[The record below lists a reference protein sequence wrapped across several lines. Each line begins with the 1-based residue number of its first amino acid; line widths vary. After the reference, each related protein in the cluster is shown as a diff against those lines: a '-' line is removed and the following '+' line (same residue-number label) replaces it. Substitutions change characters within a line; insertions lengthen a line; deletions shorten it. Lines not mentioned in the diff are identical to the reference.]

1 MKLKHLWAPLAGA
14 IAITIAGATPAF
26 AIDPSPAVMDMTG
39 TPELGPSM
47 TVAFKTGQNP
57 AGDYFDIW
65 MCPNKNVLPVD
76 FGDTG
81 DCVSTTF
88 WLRSAVNG
96 FPGGAP
102 QTVALSMKWL
112 LANETVPG
120 LIPSN
125 DQPYLDSS
133 SQQINVNP
141 PSLDQGGWCAFEG
154 WYIIIN
160 DFNAGGGLGPR
171 GGNGHSNWSEP
182 FSSVG
187 CSASPNTLPDTGAST
202 TTALVA
208 GSLGLAAIAGGLL
221 LVRARR
227 LRANGN

>member
-26 AIDPSPAVMDMTG
+26 AIDPSPAVMDLTG
-39 TPELGPSM
+39 TPELGQSM

-57 AGDYFDIW
+57 VGDYFDLW

-76 FGDTG
+76 GADTG
-81 DCVSTTF
+81 DCVTPTF
-88 WLRSAVNG
+88 WYRGAVTG
-96 FPGGAP
+96 FPGGDP

-112 LANETVPG
+112 LANEDVPG
-120 LIPSN
+120 LNPSN
-125 DQPYLDSS
+125 DQPYLDGS
-133 SQQINVNP
+133 SQPILVGA
-141 PSLDQGGWCAFEG
+141 PSLDEGGWCAFEG
-154 WYIIIN
+154 WYIIVN
-160 DFNAGGGLGPR
+160 DFDAAGSTGGH
-171 GGNGHSNWSEP
+171 GHSNWSEP

-187 CSASPNTLPDTGAST
+187 CSTSADKLPDTGAST
-202 TTALVA
+202 ATALVA